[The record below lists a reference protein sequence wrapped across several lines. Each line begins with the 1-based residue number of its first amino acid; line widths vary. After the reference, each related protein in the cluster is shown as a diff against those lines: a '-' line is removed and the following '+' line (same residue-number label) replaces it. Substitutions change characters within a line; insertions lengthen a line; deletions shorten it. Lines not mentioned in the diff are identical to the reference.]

1 MNTNETILHPSEC
14 SCNVAA
20 SDMGINHPHPCN
32 KCHSEPCC
40 CNDRLRSWYI
50 KYTVTD
56 TYTKLIGQAY
66 VKAHNQEEA
75 QCVFSRETKFNG
87 FLDTLRII
95 ELREIISPCEPILVD
110 ENHASLIDRRIL
122 QSYPF
127 LLKSEYICKIKELED
142 TTYKYIVNLREDLD
156 KEIKEKTEGYDDKIQ
171 LINESIT
178 SIEEN
183 KQNKLTAG
191 DNITI
196 NNNVISA
203 TDTKYN
209 ASDFDVKDLADS
221 TNLREKWNDKQDK
234 LTAGDNVSII
244 DNVISAVDTKYQASD
259 FDIKDLADSNNLKN
273 TWNNKQDKLIA
284 GDKIS
289 IVDNVISSTG
299 TDIND
304 DIITN
309 STTWSSEKISDK
321 ISKALGDIDLTN
333 FVIVDEL
340 PTENISTNVIYLI
353 GKEGSDTIKEEYVYS
368 DGNWVFIGDTEI
380 DLSNYYTKAQVDEKL
395 AKNQNLKAG
404 TAINIAGSYI
414 NVKYDPNWL
423 KIDSLGRLT
432 LKYPIRYWDELDSGE
447 DGEGGEGGE
456 DTPDTP
462 SETGNYLK
470 QVDDLNSYI
479 GSNGE
484 IVQYVG
490 PTNDKY
496 INGYTYKYQEA
507 QGGDVLIPAGTK
519 FILINKED
527 DLIKRG
533 TYTFVERETSL
544 YFYYHDISVYNFN
557 THEDDVYYMSDISL
571 LKQGDYVWKSDST
584 KIKITDISTTEPPII
599 FLEDG
604 TEILYRPNGASYGG
618 FSEKYINED
627 GDVIYVTSD
636 GLIGV
641 SRTVDNPES
650 VSPNG
655 RTPNPD
661 GIYIYTEGNTI
672 SEQGILS
679 GTYDTPVY
687 NTSYEWIQ
695 KDVQPHKGGENDW
708 III

>member
-1 MNTNETILHPSEC
+1 MSTNETILHPSEC

-183 KQNKLTAG
+183 KQDKLTAG

-221 TNLREKWNDKQDK
+221 TNLREKWNGKQDK

-304 DIITN
+304 DVITN

-368 DGNWVFIGDTEI
+368 DGNWVFIGDTDI
-380 DLSNYYTKAQVDEKL
+380 DLSNYYTKDEIEEIL
-395 AKNQNLKAG
+395 ASNQNLKAG
-404 TAINIAGSYI
+404 TAINITNSHI

-432 LKYPIRYWDELDSGE
+432 LKYPIKYWDELDGE
-447 DGEGGEGGE
+447 GGGEGG
-456 DTPDTP
+456 DTPTP
-462 SETGNYLK
+462 EPTPDTGNYLK
-470 QVDDLNSYI
+470 QVDDLDNYI
-479 GSNGE
+479 GNEGE
-484 IVQYVG
+484 IIQYTG
-490 PTNDKY
+490 QTNEKY
-496 INGYTYKYQEA
+496 INGYVYEYKKISE
-507 QGGDVLIPAGTK
+507 DSVIPAGTE
-519 FILINKED
+519 FISINIGDNLIND
-527 DLIKRG
+527 GL
-533 TYTFVERETSL
+533 YTFSGDERDIHLL
-544 YFYYHDISVYNFN
+544 YHTLRKYNSS
-557 THEDDVYYMSDISL
+557 TQEYEMYKVSDINM
-571 LKQGDYVWKSDST
+571 LKVGDYVWKEDGT
-584 KIKITDISTTEPPII
+584 KIKIVDISTLTNNPTL

-604 TEILYRPNGASYGG
+604 TDILYAPINTTYGG
-618 FSEKYINED
+618 ATKKYTSGN
-627 GDVIYVTSD
+627 GDTIYVAYN

-641 SRTVDNPES
+641 KRTNN
-650 VSPNG
+650 NG
-655 RTPNPD
+655 NECL
-661 GIYIYTEGNTI
+661 YTEGTDL
-672 SEQGILS
+672 SKQGILT
-679 GTYDTPVY
+679 GTYDNPVHNAIY
-687 NTSYEWIQ
+687 DWIQ
-695 KDVQPHKGGENDW
+695 KDVQPNKSSDSDW